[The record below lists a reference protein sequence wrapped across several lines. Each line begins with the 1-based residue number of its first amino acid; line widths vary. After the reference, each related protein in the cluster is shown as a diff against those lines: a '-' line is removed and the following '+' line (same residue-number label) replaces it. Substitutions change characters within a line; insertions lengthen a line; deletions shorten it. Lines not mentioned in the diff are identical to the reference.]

1 MRKRFKQVS
10 TGLTLV
16 CNREDVIKQ
25 YEKYPK
31 EYAKLLNDKI
41 EDGDLLD
48 FVTLEVKDRVLV
60 YLNDDEL
67 DTKLE
72 RIVARIVSG
81 VFTESLEGKGGEL
94 ARNISSVSD
103 NGQTVSYSDKVK
115 SYLVSTDDP
124 ELFSGFSKLLTPY
137 RRVNVATR

>member
-1 MRKRFKQVS
+1 MADSSQETR
-10 TGLTLV
+10 
-16 CNREDVIKQ
+16 I
-25 YEKYPK
+25 K
-31 EYAKLLNDKI
+31 EYAKLLNNKI

-81 VFTESLEGKGGEL
+81 VFTESLESNDGEL
-94 ARNISSVSD
+94 AHNISSVSD

-115 SYLVSTDDP
+115 SYLVSTDDS
-124 ELFSGFSKLLTPY
+124 ELFSGFSKLLAPY

>member
-1 MRKRFKQVS
+1 MTDSSQETR
-10 TGLTLV
+10 
-16 CNREDVIKQ
+16 I
-25 YEKYPK
+25 K

-60 YLNDDEL
+60 YLNDEVL

-81 VFTESLEGKGGEL
+81 VFTESLESKDGGLEH
-94 ARNISSVSD
+94 NISSVSD
-103 NGQTVSYSDKVK
+103 NGQTISYSDKVK
-115 SYLVSTDDP
+115 SYLVSTDDS
-124 ELFSGFSKLLTPY
+124 ELFSGFSKLLAPY
-137 RRVNVATR
+137 RRVNVAS

>member
-1 MRKRFKQVS
+1 MTDSSQETR
-10 TGLTLV
+10 
-16 CNREDVIKQ
+16 I
-25 YEKYPK
+25 K
-31 EYAKLLNDKI
+31 EYAKLLNNKI

-81 VFTESLEGKGGEL
+81 IFMESLESKNGEL
-94 ARNISSVSD
+94 AHNISSVSD

-115 SYLVSTDDP
+115 SYLVSTDDS
-124 ELFSGFSKLLTPY
+124 ELFSGFSKLLAPY

>member
-1 MRKRFKQVS
+1 MTDSSQETR
-10 TGLTLV
+10 
-16 CNREDVIKQ
+16 I
-25 YEKYPK
+25 K

-60 YLNDDEL
+60 YLNDEVL

-81 VFTESLEGKGGEL
+81 VFTESLESRDGEL
-94 ARNISSVSD
+94 EHNISSVSD
-103 NGQTVSYSDKVK
+103 NGQTISYSDKVK
-115 SYLVSTDDP
+115 SYLVSTDDS
-124 ELFSGFSKLLTPY
+124 ELFSGFSKLLAPY
-137 RRVNVATR
+137 RRVNVAS

>member
-1 MRKRFKQVS
+1 MTDSSQETR
-10 TGLTLV
+10 
-16 CNREDVIKQ
+16 I
-25 YEKYPK
+25 K

-60 YLNDDEL
+60 YLNDEVL

-81 VFTESLEGKGGEL
+81 VFTESLENKDGEL
-94 ARNISSVSD
+94 EHNISSVSD
-103 NGQTVSYSDKVK
+103 NGQTISYSDKVK
-115 SYLVSTDDP
+115 SYLVSTDDS
-124 ELFSGFSKLLTPY
+124 ELFSGFSKLLAPY
-137 RRVNVATR
+137 RRVNVAS

>member
-1 MRKRFKQVS
+1 MTDSSQETR
-10 TGLTLV
+10 
-16 CNREDVIKQ
+16 I
-25 YEKYPK
+25 K

-60 YLNDDEL
+60 YLNDEVL

-81 VFTESLEGKGGEL
+81 VFTESLESKDGEL
-94 ARNISSVSD
+94 EHNISSVSD
-103 NGQTVSYSDKVK
+103 NGQTISYSDKVK
-115 SYLVSTDDP
+115 SYLVSKDDS
-124 ELFSGFSKLLTPY
+124 ELFSGFSKLLAPY
-137 RRVNVATR
+137 RRVNVAS

>member
-1 MRKRFKQVS
+1 MTDSSQETR
-10 TGLTLV
+10 
-16 CNREDVIKQ
+16 I
-25 YEKYPK
+25 K

-60 YLNDDEL
+60 YLNDEIL

-81 VFTESLEGKGGEL
+81 VFTESLENKDGEL
-94 ARNISSVSD
+94 EHNISSVSD
-103 NGQTVSYSDKVK
+103 NGQTISYSDKVK
-115 SYLVSTDDP
+115 SYLVSTDDS
-124 ELFSGFSKLLTPY
+124 ELFSGFSKLLAPY
-137 RRVNVATR
+137 RRVNVAS

>member
-1 MRKRFKQVS
+1 MTDSSQETR
-10 TGLTLV
+10 
-16 CNREDVIKQ
+16 I
-25 YEKYPK
+25 K

-60 YLNDDEL
+60 YLNDEVL

-81 VFTESLEGKGGEL
+81 VFTESLESKDGEL
-94 ARNISSVSD
+94 EHNISSVSD
-103 NGQTVSYSDKVK
+103 NGQTISYSDKVK
-115 SYLVSTDDP
+115 SYLVSTDDS
-124 ELFSGFSKLLTPY
+124 ELFSGFSKLLAPY
-137 RRVNVATR
+137 RRVNVVS

>member
-1 MRKRFKQVS
+1 MTDSLQEAR
-10 TGLTLV
+10 
-16 CNREDVIKQ
+16 I
-25 YEKYPK
+25 K

-60 YLNDDEL
+60 YLNDEVL

-81 VFTESLEGKGGEL
+81 VFTESLESKDGEL
-94 ARNISSVSD
+94 EHNISSVSD
-103 NGQTVSYSDKVK
+103 NGQTISYSDKVK
-115 SYLVSTDDP
+115 SYLVSTDDS
-124 ELFSGFSKLLTPY
+124 ELFSGFSKLLAPY
-137 RRVNVATR
+137 RRVNVAS

>member
-1 MRKRFKQVS
+1 MTDSSQETR
-10 TGLTLV
+10 
-16 CNREDVIKQ
+16 I
-25 YEKYPK
+25 K

-60 YLNDDEL
+60 YLNDEVL

-81 VFTESLEGKGGEL
+81 VFTESLESKDGEL
-94 ARNISSVSD
+94 EHNISSITD
-103 NGQTVSYSDKVK
+103 NGQTISYSDKVK
-115 SYLVSTDDP
+115 SYLVSTDDS
-124 ELFSGFSKLLTPY
+124 ELFSGFSKLLAPY
-137 RRVNVATR
+137 RRVNVAF

>member
-1 MRKRFKQVS
+1 MTDSSQETR
-10 TGLTLV
+10 
-16 CNREDVIKQ
+16 I
-25 YEKYPK
+25 K

-60 YLNDDEL
+60 YLNDEVL

-81 VFTESLEGKGGEL
+81 VFTESLESKDGEL
-94 ARNISSVSD
+94 EHIISSVSD
-103 NGQTVSYSDKVK
+103 NGQTISYSDKVK
-115 SYLVSTDDP
+115 SYLVSTDDS
-124 ELFSGFSKLLTPY
+124 ELFSGFSKLLAPY
-137 RRVNVATR
+137 RRVNVAS

>member
-1 MRKRFKQVS
+1 MTDSSQETR
-10 TGLTLV
+10 
-16 CNREDVIKQ
+16 I
-25 YEKYPK
+25 K

-60 YLNDDEL
+60 YLNDEIL

-81 VFTESLEGKGGEL
+81 VFTESLESKDGEL
-94 ARNISSVSD
+94 EHNISSVSD
-103 NGQTVSYSDKVK
+103 NGQTISYSDKVK
-115 SYLVSTDDP
+115 SYLVSTDDT
-124 ELFSGFSKLLTPY
+124 ELFSGFSKLLAPY
-137 RRVNVATR
+137 RRVNVAS

>member
-1 MRKRFKQVS
+1 MTDSSQEAR
-10 TGLTLV
+10 
-16 CNREDVIKQ
+16 I
-25 YEKYPK
+25 K

-60 YLNDDEL
+60 YLNDEVL

-81 VFTESLEGKGGEL
+81 VFTESLESKDGEL
-94 ARNISSVSD
+94 EHNISSVSD
-103 NGQTVSYSDKVK
+103 NGQTISYSDKVK
-115 SYLVSTDDP
+115 SYLVSTDDS
-124 ELFSGFSKLLTPY
+124 ELFSGFSKLLAPY
-137 RRVNVATR
+137 RRVNVAS

>member
-1 MRKRFKQVS
+1 MTDSSQETR
-10 TGLTLV
+10 
-16 CNREDVIKQ
+16 I
-25 YEKYPK
+25 K

-60 YLNDDEL
+60 YLNDEVL

-81 VFTESLEGKGGEL
+81 VFTESLESKDGEL
-94 ARNISSVSD
+94 EHSISSVSD
-103 NGQTVSYSDKVK
+103 NGQTISYSDKVK
-115 SYLVSTDDP
+115 SYLVSTDDS
-124 ELFSGFSKLLTPY
+124 ELFSGFSKLLAPY
-137 RRVNVATR
+137 RRVNVAS

>member
-1 MRKRFKQVS
+1 MTDSSQETR
-10 TGLTLV
+10 
-16 CNREDVIKQ
+16 I
-25 YEKYPK
+25 K

-60 YLNDDEL
+60 YLNDEVL

-81 VFTESLEGKGGEL
+81 VFTESLESKDGEL
-94 ARNISSVSD
+94 EHNISSVSD
-103 NGQTVSYSDKVK
+103 NGQTISYSDRVK
-115 SYLVSTDDP
+115 SYLVSADDS
-124 ELFSGFSKLLTPY
+124 ELFSGFSKLLAPY
-137 RRVNVATR
+137 RRVNVAS

>member
-1 MRKRFKQVS
+1 MIDSSQETR
-10 TGLTLV
+10 
-16 CNREDVIKQ
+16 I
-25 YEKYPK
+25 K

-60 YLNDDEL
+60 YLNDEAL

-81 VFTESLEGKGGEL
+81 VFTESLESKDGEL
-94 ARNISSVSD
+94 EHNISSVSD
-103 NGQTVSYSDKVK
+103 NGQTISYSDKVK
-115 SYLVSTDDP
+115 SYLVSTDDS
-124 ELFSGFSKLLTPY
+124 ELFSGFSKLLAPY
-137 RRVNVATR
+137 RRVNVAS

>member
-1 MRKRFKQVS
+1 MSDSSQETR
-10 TGLTLV
+10 
-16 CNREDVIKQ
+16 I
-25 YEKYPK
+25 K

-60 YLNDDEL
+60 YLNDEVL

-81 VFTESLEGKGGEL
+81 VFTESLESKDGEL
-94 ARNISSVSD
+94 EHNISSVSD
-103 NGQTVSYSDKVK
+103 NGQTISYSDKVK
-115 SYLVSTDDP
+115 SYLVSTDDS
-124 ELFSGFSKLLTPY
+124 ELFSGFSKLLAPY
-137 RRVNVATR
+137 RRVNVAS

>member
-1 MRKRFKQVS
+1 MTDSSQETR
-10 TGLTLV
+10 
-16 CNREDVIKQ
+16 I
-25 YEKYPK
+25 K

-60 YLNDDEL
+60 YLNDETL

-81 VFTESLEGKGGEL
+81 VFTESLESKDGEL
-94 ARNISSVSD
+94 EHNISSVSD
-103 NGQTVSYSDKVK
+103 NGQTISYSDKVK
-115 SYLVSTDDP
+115 SYLVSTDDS
-124 ELFSGFSKLLTPY
+124 ELFSGFSKLLAPY
-137 RRVNVATR
+137 RRVNVAS

>member
-1 MRKRFKQVS
+1 MTDSSQETR
-10 TGLTLV
+10 
-16 CNREDVIKQ
+16 I
-25 YEKYPK
+25 K

-60 YLNDDEL
+60 YLNDEVL

-81 VFTESLEGKGGEL
+81 VFTESLERKDGEL
-94 ARNISSVSD
+94 EHNISSVSD
-103 NGQTVSYSDKVK
+103 NGQTISYSDKVK
-115 SYLVSTDDP
+115 SYLVSTDDS
-124 ELFSGFSKLLTPY
+124 ELFSGFSKLLAPY
-137 RRVNVATR
+137 RRVNVAS

>member
-1 MRKRFKQVS
+1 MTDSSQETR
-10 TGLTLV
+10 
-16 CNREDVIKQ
+16 I
-25 YEKYPK
+25 K

-60 YLNDDEL
+60 YLNDEVL

-81 VFTESLEGKGGEL
+81 VFTESLESKDGEL
-94 ARNISSVSD
+94 EHNISSVSD
-103 NGQTVSYSDKVK
+103 NGQTISYSDKVK
-115 SYLVSTDDP
+115 SYLVSTDDS
-124 ELFSGFSKLLTPY
+124 ELFSGFSRLLAPY
-137 RRVNVATR
+137 RRVNVAS